1 MGNRLEFVFK
11 SAQIV
16 VIVVF
21 NELVVVFVV
30 VYVIVFLMINKSAET
45 KIRRLTKNQA
55 KALKAVIVGTSAGI
69 PVTGTYISTAT
80 GLTANALGGTVSALE
95 RNDFIQPLGK
105 EERQFKW
112 ELGDPDIITARQ
124 EDSKALINI
133 VSRVAGDEEK

>member
-1 MGNRLEFVFK
+1 LGNRLEFVFK
-11 SAQIV
+11 LAQIV

-45 KIRRLTKNQA
+45 KIRRL
-55 KALKAVIVGTSAGI
+55 